1 MKRWSTLLGGG
12 IGWVLVGGLKGLIL
26 GALFGE
32 LFSRWTLNEGNPP
45 VLKKGTDFHA
55 SLLVL
60 ASLVIK
66 ADGRVDERELHF
78 VREHFKK
85 WFGEAKAQE
94 SFREFKRI
102 VQEKPAVPDVCAQV
116 RRHMSI
122 QHRIQLVAFLFGLA
136 HADGAMTSDERQQI
150 ARIAGYLGIHP
161 HDFRRLEAVH
171 RPSAP
176 DPFEVLGIPQT
187 SDDTLVKKTYR
198 NLVKRYHPD
207 AMVGM
212 GEDVV
217 REAEGTF
224 RKIQQAYEEIC
235 QQRGIK

>member
-1 MKRWSTLLGGG
+1 M
-12 IGWVLVGGLKGLIL
+12 
-26 GALFGE
+26 
-32 LFSRWTLNEGNPP
+32 
-45 VLKKGTDFHA
+45 
-55 SLLVL
+55 
-60 ASLVIK
+60 VIK
-66 ADGRVDERELHF
+66 ADGHVDERELNF
-78 VREHFKK
+78 VRAHFKK

-102 VQEKPAVPDVCAQV
+102 VQEKPAVPDVCANV

-212 GEDVV
+212 GEESFEK
-217 REAEGTF
+217 RKGRSGKFSRPTRKSANNAESNELSYAHSGRIEAL
-224 RKIQQAYEEIC
+224 
-235 QQRGIK
+235 